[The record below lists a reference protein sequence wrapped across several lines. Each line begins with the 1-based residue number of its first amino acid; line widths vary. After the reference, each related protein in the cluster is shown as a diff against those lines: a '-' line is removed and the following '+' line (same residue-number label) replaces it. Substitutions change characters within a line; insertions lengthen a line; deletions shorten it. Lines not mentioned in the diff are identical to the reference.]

1 MDLMKQI
8 LFESPFGL
16 GVVCFI
22 LFSVVLLA
30 RKRMESDRARRRALP
45 MTLSVIVL
53 LFLIQWVVVTDRERV
68 LDQLDIFVA
77 GVTSEN
83 VVAAGQIVG
92 SVYSADGL
100 DREGFLRSLR
110 DWFDMVDIRD
120 PRFQRR
126 DVTVEGDVARMTLAA
141 SATVSIRGDVGQTHA
156 GVWRLEWQ
164 REDEMWRIT
173 KIEPVSIDLQPVSSL
188 QGLRGLA
195 GSQ

>member
-1 MDLMKQI
+1 MDFLTQI
-8 LFESPFGL
+8 LFESPFRL
-16 GVVCFI
+16 GIAGFI

-30 RKRMESDRARRRALP
+30 RKRMESDRARKRALP
-45 MTLSVIVL
+45 LTLSAIAL
-53 LFLIQWVVVTDRERV
+53 LFLIQWLVVTDRERV
-68 LDQLDIFVA
+68 LDQLELFVA

-83 VVAAGQIVG
+83 VVVAGQVVG
-92 SVYSADGL
+92 RAYSADGL
-100 DREGFLRSLR
+100 DREGFLRSVK
-110 DWFDMVDIRD
+110 DWFDIVDIRD

-164 REDEMWRIT
+164 REDEVWRIT
-173 KIEPVSIDLQPVSSL
+173 RIEPVSIDLQSVSSL

-195 GSQ
+195 GGQ